1 MRQIDEIILNFDEV
15 HLLAKAYTKTLQN
28 LLMDCNVSI
37 IATTLRHY
45 FAKN

>member
-15 HLLAKAYTKTLQN
+15 YLLSKAYTK
-28 LLMDCNVSI
+28 
-37 IATTLRHY
+37 LRHH